1 MLAAFAKRAAGIASR
16 ASASSLASARS
27 SAQFDVARVVT
38 TSAPAAAAAEAAA
51 SSASSKPSNL
61 QEFQIYR
68 WDPETGGKPRYQ
80 TYKVDTNA
88 CGPMMLDVLFKIK
101 DEQDNSLSF
110 RRSCREGI
118 CGSCAMNIDGV
129 NT

>member
-16 ASASSLASARS
+16 ASACSLASARS

-80 TYKVDTNA
+80 TYKADTNA

>member
-16 ASASSLASARS
+16 ASACSLASARS

-38 TSAPAAAAAEAAA
+38 TSAVAPAAAEAA
-51 SSASSKPSNL
+51 SASASKPSNL

-68 WDPETGGKPRYQ
+68 WDPESGGKPRYE